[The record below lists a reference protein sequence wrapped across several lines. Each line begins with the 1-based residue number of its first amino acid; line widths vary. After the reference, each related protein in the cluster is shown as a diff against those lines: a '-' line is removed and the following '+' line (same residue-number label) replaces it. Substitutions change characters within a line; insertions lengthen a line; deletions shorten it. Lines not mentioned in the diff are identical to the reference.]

1 MNAGRLAETL
11 RVPFD
16 QYTLEFGS
24 EDATFALFDPHPGDL
39 NSADLQNALHQRDEE
54 LPALGAVT
62 EQIEDAS
69 TVASKCERCL
79 RLFLE
84 NAQGHVLD
92 QSVLAEEVDGLLA
105 LLDRLDR
112 AGRHKDAIRLARSL
126 TPLLALLLRW
136 LDLVRS
142 LRSVLRL
149 SESSADEQ
157 GMAWALHEL
166 GSLHLAAGDPSAA
179 SDHLAKAVQLEE
191 TLGGE
196 GRCASRHNLDSARR
210 DLAERDGAA
219 RVQRRRRLRI
229 VGAGGALLLLGG
241 GGAALG
247 ITTTKP
253 SDGGPTPLAPLG
265 ITTTKPSGGGP
276 IASASLQS
284 VTPVTPIVSRTTG
297 GSPPPPPSSVSPA
310 EPPPATT
317 EPPPP
322 ATSEPPPPPATSEP
336 PPPPVTTEPPP
347 PPATSEPP
355 PPVTSQPPPPPPPVT
370 SQPPPVVEVVPAG
383 RATSVPTV
391 PAST

>member
-1 MNAGRLAETL
+1 VNAGRPAETL
-11 RVPFD
+11 RVTFE

-24 EDATFALFDPHPGDL
+24 KDATFALFDPHPGDL
-39 NSADLQNALHQRDEE
+39 NSADLKNALQQRDEE
-54 LPALGAVT
+54 LPALSAVT

-84 NAQGHVLD
+84 NTQGHVLD

-105 LLDRLDR
+105 VLDRLDR

-149 SESSADEQ
+149 SESSADEK
-157 GMAWALHEL
+157 GVAWALHEL
-166 GSLHLAAGDPSAA
+166 GSLHLAAGDPCAA

-191 TLGGE
+191 ALGGE

-229 VGAGGALLLLGG
+229 VGAGAALLLLGG

-284 VTPVTPIVSRTTG
+284 VTPIAPIVSGTTG
-297 GSPPPPPSSVSPA
+297 GSPPPPPSSVAPA
-310 EPPPATT
+310 EPPPVTT
-317 EPPPP
+317 
-322 ATSEPPPPPATSEP
+322 EPPPPPATSEP
-336 PPPPVTTEPPP
+336 PPPPATTEPPP

-370 SQPPPVVEVVPAG
+370 NQPPPVVEVVPAG
-383 RATSVPTV
+383 RPATSVPTV